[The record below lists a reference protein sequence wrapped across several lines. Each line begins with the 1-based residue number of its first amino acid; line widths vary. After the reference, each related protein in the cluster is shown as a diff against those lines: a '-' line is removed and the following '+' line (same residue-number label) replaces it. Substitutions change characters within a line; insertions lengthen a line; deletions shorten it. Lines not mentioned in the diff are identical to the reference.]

1 MSSPDGGDGGG
12 RLGEVVEGSDWLL
25 GEVAVEPGLVA
36 AEHKCRL
43 PSGGG
48 FGPGAIKNLKPF
60 TGI

>member
-1 MSSPDGGDGGG
+1 MSSPGGGDGGG

-25 GEVAVEPGLVA
+25 GEVAVEPGLVV

-43 PSGGG
+43 LSGEDLG
-48 FGPGAIKNLKPF
+48 LKPSF

>member
-1 MSSPDGGDGGG
+1 MSSPGGGDGGG

-43 PSGGG
+43 PSGEDLGLVLSK
-48 FGPGAIKNLKPF
+48 I
-60 TGI
+60 